1 MWGETTVYS
10 QLFGINISSMFLLR
24 TTNKTGEFLA
34 HPIGLHHS
42 HHRRF
47 AYLSPLITG
56 LFASSPFSRGSHPQE
71 VSVKTS
77 KRFGAV
83 ERKNR
88 LIGRQSV
95 DPALLL
101 LPLYE
106 KFYYDQ
112 EFPRT
117 PTELNVKT

>member
-1 MWGETTVYS
+1 MYYGQTFVNKNPPRINEEGSNHRSPQTYSRLGRKKMWGETTVYS

-71 VSVKTS
+71 RGIPHS
-77 KRFGAV
+77 KDSTNK
-83 ERKNR
+83 E
-88 LIGRQSV
+88 SH
-95 DPALLL
+95 
-101 LPLYE
+101 
-106 KFYYDQ
+106 
-112 EFPRT
+112 
-117 PTELNVKT
+117 